1 MEDKNHQD
9 QDRLKVETDNDI
21 KVVVVSECV
30 IDMSDA
36 QTDQR
41 VDGSTDQQV
50 DMEIKDDTNQA
61 SSSTLTDHTI
71 DQELDSI
78 SPQRVRTRSTFK
90 QPIRAS
96 GSDNESSVR
105 PARSNRSATTKST
118 LGIRTKKKRDKFLSK
133 RARQIISREEINKKF
148 KENAGKRLKISQ
160 KKFSGFSVHGKNQDF
175 VLPQEIFSAPTTPTT
190 ICG

>member
-78 SPQRVRTRSTFK
+78 SPQRV
-90 QPIRAS
+90 
-96 GSDNESSVR
+96 
-105 PARSNRSATTKST
+105 
-118 LGIRTKKKRDKFLSK
+118 
-133 RARQIISREEINKKF
+133 
-148 KENAGKRLKISQ
+148 
-160 KKFSGFSVHGKNQDF
+160 
-175 VLPQEIFSAPTTPTT
+175 
-190 ICG
+190 